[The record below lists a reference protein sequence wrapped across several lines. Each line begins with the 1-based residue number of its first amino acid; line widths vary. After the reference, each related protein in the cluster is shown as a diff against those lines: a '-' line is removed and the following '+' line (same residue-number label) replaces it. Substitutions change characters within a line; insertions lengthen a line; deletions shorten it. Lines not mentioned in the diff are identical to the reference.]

1 MITVYTSCDSP
12 GTTSTRR
19 GRSGYPHTTPPSC
32 SIVLL
37 HPTNERSDSCRVYI
51 HLKGEE
57 RSVSYYTTSTH
68 YNYYVPSTTSSSS
81 IRGRR
86 SCMDLFSTNSPC
98 RCQCAGNTA
107 PSSSTK
113 WTPSIP
119 EATSSSRW
127 GSSASTPIEM
137 DGFFSS
143 LSFSVNNEKEPAKS
157 TLVWDVT
164 ARAAEGRNPNRCTC
178 GHVPNR

>member
-12 GTTSTRR
+12 GTASTRR
-19 GRSGYPHTTPPSC
+19 GRRGYPHTTLPSC
-32 SIVLL
+32 SIILL

-57 RSVSYYTTSTH
+57 RSISYYTTSTH
-68 YNYYVPSTTSSSS
+68 YNYYYYVLSTISLSR

-86 SCMDLFSTNSPC
+86 SCIDLFSTNSAC

-113 WTPSIP
+113 WTPLILA
-119 EATSSSRW
+119 ATSSSRW
-127 GSSASTPIEM
+127 GSSASTPISM

-143 LSFSVNNEKEPAKS
+143 LS
-157 TLVWDVT
+157 
-164 ARAAEGRNPNRCTC
+164 
-178 GHVPNR
+178 